1 MASAAWDTKRDVQVL
16 LRDAALTRGV
26 MRLLKAHGVKPDPG
40 IAGQGPDERTEA
52 DSGKAGRDWRDAP
65 RRGGRRRRQHDPGW
79 QASVLADALS
89 DEPMEKKD
97 RRSQS
102 CDLGFP
108 LEKKGKVFPGAQAG
122 ERSERHHEKG

>member
-1 MASAAWDTKRDVQVL
+1 MASAACDTKRDVQVL

-65 RRGGRRRRQHDPGW
+65 RTGRGQEETPARSGMAGQRAGGR
-79 QASVLADALS
+79 
-89 DEPMEKKD
+89 
-97 RRSQS
+97 
-102 CDLGFP
+102 P
-108 LEKKGKVFPGAQAG
+108 L
-122 ERSERHHEKG
+122 R